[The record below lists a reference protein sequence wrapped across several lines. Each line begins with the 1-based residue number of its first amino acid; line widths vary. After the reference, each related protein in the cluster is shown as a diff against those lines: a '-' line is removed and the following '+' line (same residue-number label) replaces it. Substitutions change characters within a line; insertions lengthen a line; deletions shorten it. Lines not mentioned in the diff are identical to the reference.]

1 MNSPLPPSLRED
13 RTCRLRM
20 VDSGDGGTGDL
31 GTVGPGPGR
40 SATSTL
46 STVSDSP
53 TPPTSP
59 TMTTTPE
66 VGGRVVGGVVA
77 LPARSRARVRRAAG
91 RVLRRTFEIAGGR
104 PLVERLSAVHAEVA
118 QQREQ
123 IEAMRAGWV
132 DAELSR
138 AVQDRGLRDAESNR
152 VNLEL
157 LKGEVR
163 ELQHT
168 LEELGM
174 AFAPATGL
182 AGAAARFAELR
193 EAVNG
198 LERRLRNLT
207 LTGPA
212 HDGGGPNTVA
222 TAGPAQPTERAGHT
236 EPTQPTEPAQAST
249 LFNYVGFERRF
260 RGDPEAINATLLD
273 RYGDLLAGHQPV
285 VDIGCGRAE
294 LLESLAARGVE
305 VVGVEPDPGMVAEG
319 RDRGVTV
326 HQALAGEYLRS
337 VPDASLG
344 SIITTHVV
352 EHLPLDALIE
362 MLELSVRKLRPGG
375 VFVGETPNPAS
386 LIVLGNSYI
395 LDPTHVMPL
404 HPSLLAF
411 LCESAGFRDVR
422 LRFYSPASGYQLPAV
437 RPPGRSPRWAVA
449 MAGQVNTA
457 FDQLNTVLFGPQ
469 EYAVV
474 ALTPPR
480 PDN

>member
-1 MNSPLPPSLRED
+1 MTSPLPPALRED
-13 RTCRLRM
+13 RTFRLRLL
-20 VDSGDGGTGDL
+20 DGGDGKGEGRA
-31 GTVGPGPGR
+31 GGPAAVQPEA
-40 SATSTL
+40 ATPST
-46 STVSDSP
+46 SEEP
-53 TPPTSP
+53 APPP
-59 TMTTTPE
+59 PPD
-66 VGGRVVGGVVA
+66 GGGGVVGGVVA
-77 LPARSRARVRRAAG
+77 LPARSRARARRAVG
-91 RVLRRTFEIAGGR
+91 RLLRRTFETGGGR

-118 QQREQ
+118 HQREQ

-207 LTGPA
+207 VVHPG
-212 HDGGGPNTVA
+212 
-222 TAGPAQPTERAGHT
+222 Q
-236 EPTQPTEPAQAST
+236 PTQPTQPGEAGEAEGPAEAGQTST

-260 RGDPEAINATLLD
+260 RGDPEVINTTLLD
-273 RYGDLLAGHQPV
+273 RYGDLLAAHQPV

-294 LLESLAARGVE
+294 LLESLAARGME
-305 VVGVEPDPGMVAEG
+305 VIGVEPDPGMVAEG

-337 VPDASLG
+337 VSDGSLG

-375 VFVGETPNPAS
+375 VFVSETPNPAS

-437 RPPGRSPRWAVA
+437 RPPGRSPRWAVDL
-449 MAGQVNTA
+449 AGQINTA

-474 ALTPPR
+474 AATPPGG
-480 PDN
+480 